1 MNYNSY
7 IIIIGCIVILV
18 AVLLIIKENRFQ
30 RNDSDKNTTQE
41 NYAIRV
47 EVAKINNEVK
57 QLSENIGLVLKS
69 INLEGNDKKYKTRK
83 TDLEFEEDVDS
94 FNSTLKY
101 QMFEK
106 KNEEVISLYKSNV
119 TTEDIAKQLKK
130 SYREV
135 EMIIKLLKWG
145 GYFV

>member
-18 AVLLIIKENRFQ
+18 AVFLIIKENRFQ

-69 INLEGNDKKYKTRK
+69 IDLEGNDKKYKTRK
-83 TDLEFEEDVDS
+83 TDLEFGEDDDS

-135 EMIIKLLKWG
+135 EMIIKLLK
-145 GYFV
+145 